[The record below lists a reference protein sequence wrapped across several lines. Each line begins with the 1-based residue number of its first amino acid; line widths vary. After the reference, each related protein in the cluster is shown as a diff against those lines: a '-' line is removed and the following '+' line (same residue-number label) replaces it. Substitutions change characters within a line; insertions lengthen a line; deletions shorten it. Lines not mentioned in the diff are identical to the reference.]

1 MNTKTK
7 NIVGL
12 IGNGFILLCI
22 VSFLIAILVHA
33 IQVHFIAASIGLLIV
48 GGIISLVALVI
59 YIGAF
64 IQQIQLLQ
72 TEKE

>member
-1 MNTKTK
+1 MNNRTKS
-7 NIVGL
+7 IIGL

-22 VSFLIAILVHA
+22 ISFLITILIHA

-59 YIGAF
+59 YTSAF